1 MILGGRRMKKYKKYV
16 IETSNN
22 TNEKISMLLTR
33 FQSKIRVY
41 SPAICPLMVQLSL
54 LQTSKTQSC
63 GKCTP
68 CREGLVQLEKLLK
81 SILDEDATI
90 DTLEKM
96 KKLAG
101 IIRDTADCAIGYES
115 AEAVLEGIEVFEEEY
130 ISHIQKRPC
139 QMDSEQEIPC
149 TTLCPAHV
157 DVPGYISLIGEE
169 DYAGAINLIRKD
181 NPFPTAC
188 AMICEHPCEE
198 RCRRNLLD
206 SSLSIRGLKKF
217 AVDQIPA
224 DTVSV
229 SQCNVSTGKKIAV
242 IGGGPSGLTTA
253 YFLALMGHEIVVYEE
268 KEKLGGMLRYGIP
281 NYRFP
286 KDRLDE
292 DINAILSTGN
302 IEVKY
307 NVNIG
312 KDVGMEDIYKQYDAV
327 YVAIGAQAGKKL
339 RIEGV
344 ESGNV
349 ISAVDVLREVAC
361 GKYPD
366 YSGKKVVVIGG
377 GNVAM
382 DCARTAVR
390 CNADEVSIVY
400 RRRQDDMTALKSEV
414 EGAVMEGIEL
424 MTLQAP
430 AKIEADENGN
440 CVALW
445 TQPQMIGTYDSAG
458 RPRPVDAKKDGVRIP
473 CDVVLIAV
481 GQDIISVPFEEFG
494 MPASQKCFIT
504 TTECS
509 VKEKEGVF
517 SGGDCVTGPSTVI
530 KAIAA
535 GKVAAYNIDEY
546 LGYHHRVN
554 CDVVIPYAKPNNRVP
569 TGRVSIIEREARIRK
584 HDFEHVENPMTY
596 DEAMQEASRCLRCD
610 QYGYFPIKGRR

>member
-1 MILGGRRMKKYKKYV
+1 MKKYV
-16 IETSNN
+16 LETSDNID
-22 TNEKISMLLTR
+22 EKVGKLLTR
-33 FQSKIRVY
+33 FLSKIRAF
-41 SPAICPLMVQLSL
+41 PPGTCPLTVQLSL
-54 LQTSKTQSC
+54 LQTTRTQTC
-63 GKCTP
+63 GKCVP
-68 CREGLVQLEKLLK
+68 CREGLVQLEKFLK
-81 SILDEDATI
+81 SILEMDKDATM
-90 DTLEKM
+90 DTLDKM
-96 KKLAG
+96 KTLAEM
-101 IIRDTADCAIGYES
+101 IRDTADCAIGYES
-115 AEAVLEGIEVFEEEY
+115 AEAVLEGMEVFKEEY
-130 ISHIQKRPC
+130 ISHIQKHAC
-139 QMDSEQEIPC
+139 QNDIEQKIPC

-157 DVPGYISLIGEE
+157 DVPGYIALIGAE

-206 SSLSIRGLKKF
+206 GPLNIRGLKKF

-224 DTVSV
+224 DAVSV
-229 SQCNVSTGKKIAV
+229 PQCNVSTGKKIAV
-242 IGGGPSGLTTA
+242 VGGGPSGLTAA
-253 YFLALMGHEIVVYEE
+253 YFLALMGHQIVLYEE
-268 KEKLGGMLRYGIP
+268 NEKLGGMLRYGIP

-302 IEVKY
+302 IEVNYK
-307 NVNIG
+307 VNIG
-312 KDVGMEDIYKQYDAV
+312 KDISMKDIYKQYDAV

-339 RIEGV
+339 RMKGI

-349 ISAVDVLREVAC
+349 ISAVDVLRDVAY

-400 RRRQDDMTALKSEV
+400 RRRQDDMTALSSEI
-414 EGAVMEGIEL
+414 EGAAMEGAEI

-430 AKIEADENGN
+430 AQIEADENGD

-445 TQPQMIGTYDSAG
+445 IQPQMIGTYDSAG
-458 RPRPVDAKKDGVRIP
+458 RPRPVDAKKDAVRIP

-481 GQDIISVPFEEFG
+481 GQDILSTTFEEFG
-494 MPASQKCFIT
+494 IPASHDCFIT
-504 TTECS
+504 TTKCS

-546 LGYHHRVN
+546 LGYSHELI
-554 CDVVIPYAKPNNRVP
+554 CDVVMPEVKPNNRIL
-569 TGRVSIIEREARIRK
+569 TGRVGITEREARIRI

-596 DEAMQEASRCLRCD
+596 DEAMQEVSRCLRCD
-610 QYGYFPIKGRR
+610 HYGCGLTLAAAEWKV